1 MNPLLPP
8 SFISL
13 TALGLGLLLG
23 CANSSPQLDA
33 TSAALASSAAEAA
46 SASPAPASASASA
59 AAPPASAA
67 PLADAGSAALV
78 PADAGNGADAAPA
91 EAAAPFA
98 ADNNLPPTEGPEL
111 QERAR
116 GLLEAVIQDDAKLA
130 DPFWFPREPFIP
142 LKDVKGPDK
151 YWEQLHRTYGSD
163 VHALHRKRKSWSG
176 VVFEKF
182 EIGSK
187 PKWVKPGD
195 EANKIGYH
203 RSFRGKLR
211 YSVDGKSESF
221 DVHTVITWQGRWYIT
236 HLRKFKK

>member
-8 SFISL
+8 TFISL
-13 TALGLGLLLG
+13 SALGLGLLLG

-33 TSAALASSAAEAA
+33 PSATAASSPAPIAAA
-46 SASPAPASASASA
+46 SAAPAKASASA

-67 PLADAGSAALV
+67 PVADAALAADAGAA
-78 PADAGNGADAAPA
+78 ADAAPA

-98 ADNNLPPTEGPEL
+98 ADNKLAPTEGPEL
-111 QERAR
+111 QERAK
-116 GLLEAVIQDDAKLA
+116 GLLEAVIQDDPKLA

-163 VHALHRKRKSWSG
+163 VHALHKKRKSWSG

-182 EIGSK
+182 EIGSN

-203 RSFRGKLR
+203 RSFHGKLR
-211 YSVDGKSESF
+211 YSVDGKSESI
-221 DVHTVITWQGRWYIT
+221 DVHTVITWQGRWYVT

>member
-1 MNPLLPP
+1 MNPLLPSRFLP
-8 SFISL
+8 L
-13 TALGLGLLLG
+13 GALGLGLLLG

-33 TSAALASSAAEAA
+33 TSATIAA
-46 SASPAPASASASA
+46 SAAPAAPPSAAPAPATASA
-59 AAPPASAA
+59 AAPLATAVPV
-67 PLADAGSAALV
+67 ADAGSEAAL
-78 PADAGNGADAAPA
+78 PADAGVDAAPA
-91 EAAAPFA
+91 PAAAPFA

-111 QERAR
+111 QERAK

-130 DPFWFPREPFIP
+130 DPFWFPKEPFIP

-163 VHALHRKRKSWSG
+163 VHALHKKRKSWSN

-203 RSFRGKLR
+203 RSFHGKLH
-211 YSVDGKSESF
+211 YTVEGKSESI
-221 DVHTVITWQGRWYIT
+221 DVHTVITWQGRWYVT

>member
-1 MNPLLPP
+1 VKPLLPK
-8 SFISL
+8 SFLS
-13 TALGLGLLLG
+13 LGLGLGLFLG

-33 TSAALASSAAEAA
+33 PSATIAA
-46 SASPAPASASASA
+46 SAAPAAPASAAPAPASASA
-59 AAPPASAA
+59 AAPPASAL
-67 PLADAGSAALV
+67 PIADAAL
-78 PADAGNGADAAPA
+78 PADAGADAAPA
-91 EAAAPFA
+91 PAAAPFA

-111 QERAR
+111 QERAK
-116 GLLEAVIQDDAKLA
+116 GLLEAVIQDDPKLA
-130 DPFWFPREPFIP
+130 DPFWFPKEPFIP

-163 VHALHRKRKSWSG
+163 VHALHKKRKSWSN

-182 EIGSK
+182 EIGSN

-203 RSFRGKLR
+203 RSFHGKLR
-211 YSVDGKSESF
+211 YSVEGKSESI
-221 DVHTVITWQGRWYIT
+221 DVHTVITWQGRWYVT